1 MIRNSIDVASRT
13 SPNLSA
19 LIESRLGNAE
29 PEECITLAD
38 MREYLN
44 SMLSAAFAET
54 ERIHHFDI
62 NESLLDELDAL
73 IEEFGETTLANDF
86 VQNCA
91 SEPMSRVIDA
101 VINSRDQEN
110 PATLEAIREAIIMG
124 LPASLVGDGVLDE
137 DEDDALLAEIET
149 LISRHGSDAIAEEFM
164 RYE

>member
-1 MIRNSIDVASRT
+1 MIRNPIDVASRA

-19 LIESRLGNAE
+19 LIEGRLNNAE
-29 PEECITLAD
+29 PEEYITLAV
-38 MREYLN
+38 MREYLTGL
-44 SMLSAAFAET
+44 LSAAFAET
-54 ERIHHFDI
+54 EQIHHFDI

-110 PATLEAIREAIIMG
+110 PATLETVREAIITG
-124 LPASLVGDGVLDE
+124 LPASLVGDGVFDE
-137 DEDDALLAEIET
+137 DEDDALLAEIDT
-149 LISRHGSDAIAEEFM
+149 LIDRYGADALAEELM